1 MGWVVMVVVGA
12 GGGGGCLPIGSK
24 ERKSDLLCMHVG
36 VCVCSFKSCPR
47 LLCSLSGARGDSATC
62 EIDNFCAN

>member
-12 GGGGGCLPIGSK
+12 GGGGCLPIGSK

-36 VCVCSFKSCPR
+36 VCVCVLSNLALDYCTLSLEHEAIPPR
-47 LLCSLSGARGDSATC
+47 VK
-62 EIDNFCAN
+62 